1 MLRSFLLPASLFAL
15 GVIASLPTA
24 DFGRRIA
31 FAPSARVAAPLAAP
45 FALFASLTAA
55 SLSLSFAAACS
66 EPQARRSRRS

>member
-1 MLRSFLLPASLFAL
+1 MLRSALLSASFFAL
-15 GVIASLPTA
+15 AIVASLPA
-24 DFGRRIA
+24 AKFGQEIA
-31 FAPSARVAAPLAAP
+31 FAPSARAAAPLAAP